1 MKSKNLKKGIMA
13 LSVFALVGAMSLG
26 NTGTASANPGGGMS
40 PEHNRIAMMRG
51 LNLSDSQK
59 EQIREIYK
67 ALRENNREKGKE
79 LHGRSRALDGDLS
92 EKELAEMKTEM
103 SEKVYEGMKAQY
115 QVLQVLTPEQRA
127 KMEEKIK
134 QGPKDREEARQNRK
148 NRYNKKLAREL
159 DLTQSQQEK
168 LQKMKHDDREG
179 RDGISF
185 LAEKLDLT
193 FSQKEKIQGILDKYK
208 DKGKDHEKGR
218 EMGRKRMKDMHDLVS
233 ASSFDETKAKE
244 MASGM
249 AEEMVSRI
257 SERRVIAEEIMK
269 VLDEDQKEEF
279 KEMGRHFQQM
289 GPFGAPSHGRPG
301 RK

>member
-1 MKSKNLKKGIMA
+1 MMKNNNLKRGIMA

-26 NTGTASANPGGGMS
+26 NAGTASANPGGGMP

-51 LNLSDSQK
+51 LDLSDSQK

-67 ALRENNREKGKE
+67 ELRENNREKGRE
-79 LHGRSRALDGDLS
+79 FRDRSKAFDGDLS

-103 SEKVYEGMKAQY
+103 SEKMYEGMKAQY

-134 QGPKDREEARQNRK
+134 QGPKDREEARQNRRD
-148 NRYNKKLAREL
+148 RYNEKLAREL

-193 FSQKEKIQGILDKYK
+193 FSQKEKIQGILDK

-233 ASSFDETKAKE
+233 ASSFDETKAKA
-244 MASGM
+244 MASDA
-249 AEEMVSRI
+249 AEEMISRM
-257 SERRVIAEEIMK
+257 SERKAMFEEIMK
-269 VLDEDQKEEF
+269 VLDEDQKAEF

-289 GPFGAPSHGRPG
+289 GPFGGPSHGRPG